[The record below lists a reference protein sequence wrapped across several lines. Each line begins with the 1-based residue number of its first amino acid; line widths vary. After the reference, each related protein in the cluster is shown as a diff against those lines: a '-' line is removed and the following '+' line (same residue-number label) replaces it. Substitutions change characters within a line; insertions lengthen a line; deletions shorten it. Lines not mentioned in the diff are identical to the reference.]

1 MVESIFETPLRI
13 FAKWKP
19 LSIVAILLAI
29 VSSYFVATAPVSAA
43 PADATWKDG
52 NIVYN
57 DDTYRKPNKQN
68 QDKLNIDSS
77 STYYMYLDGPTA
89 NVIYFDAGANPTG
102 SKTGHYSTY
111 KYTPPN
117 NFDKQSGPKDIT
129 FEVDEAASGDA
140 TEDSDASAC
149 KIQGGLSWI
158 ICPVTNFLAQG
169 TDWVFD
175 VISGFLEV
183 KTITQTN
190 SEDNNS
196 LYRIWGV
203 MRNFANI
210 AFVIAFLII
219 IYSQVSSFG
228 MTNYGIKRLAPRL
241 IIAAILVNI
250 SYWVCAI
257 AVDLSNILGYSLQDL
272 FITLRGYIVGSG
284 ESNGWQLI
292 SWESITGFIL
302 SGGALSGAAVVGAAS
317 GLATLGAIDV
327 VGAIILLL
335 PILLG
340 VLLTILVVLLILAA
354 RQAIITILIVIAPLA
369 FVAMLLPNTE
379 KWFDRWRDLFTTLLV
394 MFPAFSLVFG
404 GAQLAGV
411 LIIQNAHSINEVL
424 LGMAVQIAP
433 LAITPL
439 LLKLSGSLVSRIA
452 GLVNNP
458 SRGLLD
464 RTKNWSK
471 DRVANRQAHN
481 MAHNR
486 ELARSGQ
493 LSGVNFGRRAA
504 LRMDNNRRRR
514 ESTKATHEK
523 LSDSYFEDTSVGRT
537 LGREAHKA
545 TTAQETIQAKVK
557 SDLQGEINV
566 RGSRLH
572 ADNIELELSK
582 ETLKNQESINESR
595 MADYR
600 TQEFRN
606 LDAYK
611 NMGATEKD
619 HIKNLQHTANE
630 VAINGVAAQS
640 AKRVSDMEYSEIM
653 QENKYGEQE
662 RAGGIEGSTGAFRA
676 YASSIKTIQSSQR
689 EATENAKVIIEET
702 NLSDDERVELANNKS
717 VKGIIPTEDVRKAA
731 IEMVAGGKNAGA
743 LMRIMAETDFN
754 EMRQPQYKDLS
765 QAFADS
771 MMSNSNKPFY
781 ATAALLNGEIKQQKM
796 TKTGNDFL
804 NYAIANAVN
813 ANKIGS
819 AESIVTQDKEYLFQ
833 LSRALERPEAVKQ
846 MNTANLKIVKEQM
859 VKVLSDSRYEGR
871 IGDRR
876 EAFQKVYDQL
886 PQFDELPADY
896 NQAVIQAAKKSREQP
911 EG

>member
-1 MVESIFETPLRI
+1 
-13 FAKWKP
+13 
-19 LSIVAILLAI
+19 SIVAILLAI
-29 VSSYFVATAPVSAA
+29 VSSYLLATAPVSAA

-89 NVIYFDAGANPTG
+89 NVIYFDAGADPTG

-493 LSGVNFGRRAA
+493 LSGINFGRRAA

-523 LSDSYFEDTSVGRT
+523 LSDAYFDDTSVGRT

-582 ETLKNQESINESR
+582 ETLKNQEAISTSQ
-595 MADYR
+595 MAEYR

-606 LDAYK
+606 LDSFKTLSSA
-611 NMGATEKD
+611 EKD
-619 HIKNLQHTANE
+619 HVKHLQHTATE
-630 VAINGVAAQS
+630 VAINGVAAES
-640 AKRVSDMEYSEIM
+640 AKRVSNQEYAEMM
-653 QENKYGEQE
+653 QDNKYGEQK
-662 RAGGIEGSTGAFRA
+662 RAGGIEGDTGAFRA
-676 YASSIKTIQSSQR
+676 YASSIKAIQSANHD
-689 EATENAKVIIEET
+689 ATENAKIIIEET
-702 NLSDDERVELANNKS
+702 NLTDDQKVDLTKNIN
-717 VKGIIPTEDVRKAA
+717 VKGITPTEDVRKAA
-731 IEMVAGGKNAGA
+731 TEMVAGGKNAST
-743 LMRIMAETDFN
+743 LMRLMAETDF
-754 EMRQPQYKDLS
+754 ESLKGAEYKDIS

-771 MMSNSNKPFY
+771 MMANSNKPFF
-781 ATAALLNGEIKQQKM
+781 ATAALLNGEIKQQQMELK
-796 TKTGNDFL
+796 GNDFL
-804 NYAIANAVN
+804 DYAIYEAVN
-813 ANKIGS
+813 KNKIGA
-819 AESIVTQDKEYLFQ
+819 AETIVTQDKEYLGQ
-833 LSRALERPEAVKQ
+833 LASALNRPGARDKMKSAELETLKKQ
-846 MNTANLKIVKEQM
+846 MFT
-859 VKVLSDSRYEGR
+859 VLSSDRYEGR
-871 IGDRR
+871 IGDKRDAFKDVYNSLSNVSVSNVPDSYIQAATLGEKIRR
-876 EAFQKVYDQL
+876 EAQ
-886 PQFDELPADY
+886 
-896 NQAVIQAAKKSREQP
+896 NQST
-911 EG
+911 